1 MKRTLIRIIC
11 WVLFAWF
18 FYYLYYFVILG
29 IDNLIWSNLS
39 DYENISLHILA
50 GVLDIITV
58 LVIYGEKIRKDI
70 KESICLKTSDENKG
84 NHL

>member
-1 MKRTLIRIIC
+1 MKRTLIRIVC
-11 WVLFAWF
+11 WVLLAWF

-39 DYENISLHILA
+39 DYENISLYILA

-70 KESICLKTSDENKG
+70 KESICLKTSEEDEE

>member
-11 WVLFAWF
+11 WVLLAWF

-39 DYENISLHILA
+39 DYENISLYILA

-70 KESICLKTSDENKG
+70 KESICLKTSEEDEE